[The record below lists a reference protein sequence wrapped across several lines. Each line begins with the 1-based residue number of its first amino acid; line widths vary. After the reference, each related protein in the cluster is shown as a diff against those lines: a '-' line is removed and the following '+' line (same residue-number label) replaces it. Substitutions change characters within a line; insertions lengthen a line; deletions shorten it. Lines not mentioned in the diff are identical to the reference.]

1 MIFILLQHFLGI
13 TDSNVWGS
21 SMQKNSDSTKVLIF
35 FNKIYGKICMYIFE
49 RGTKMAK
56 HFTVY
61 KNAAHVLLSGE
72 LDQYAA
78 AALKNKID
86 IEVEE
91 SGKNNLI
98 MDLTDVNFMD
108 SSGIGLIIGRYKVL
122 RPLGGGVAVCGANP
136 GVRRVIELSGIE
148 KLIPYFSTADEAAKY
163 LERKTAGKE

>member
-1 MIFILLQHFLGI
+1 
-13 TDSNVWGS
+13 
-21 SMQKNSDSTKVLIF
+21 
-35 FNKIYGKICMYIFE
+35 MYIVE
-49 RGTKMAK
+49 RSTEMAK
-56 HFTVY
+56 HFTVC

-98 MDLTDVNFMD
+98 MALTDVNFMD

-122 RPLGGGVAVCGANP
+122 RPLGGSVAVCGANP

-148 KLIPYFSTADEAAKY
+148 KLIPYFNTADEAAKF
-163 LERKTAGKE
+163 LERNTSGKE